1 MELDP
6 RTPVVVGVGQL
17 VQRAD
22 DPADAVEPLAMM
34 TDVVVRAAEDAG
46 APGLAKSADAVWVV
60 QGAWP
65 YHDPGA
71 LIGERLGASLR
82 HTALSPNGGNSPQ
95 SLLNK
100 AATSIAAGER
110 DVVVLCGAEAIHSRR
125 AARAAGVTIPT
136 THDDDTPKAPL
147 LGAEVPMSSDLER
160 SRGFEMPINI
170 YPLFESAIRHARG
183 ETIEGHLE
191 RVSQLWAGFNR
202 VAVANPYA
210 WSRTPMTAAEI
221 ATPSRSNRMV
231 GFPYTKAMNSNWYL
245 DQAAAVIVCSAGAA
259 AAAGVPR
266 ERWVFPWAGTDAH
279 DTPLFSERLDLHSS
293 PAIRTAGA
301 KAFELAGIGVDDVA
315 HVDLYSCFPS
325 AVQIAAAELGLGLD
339 RQLTQT
345 GGLTFAGGPLNN
357 YVMHGIAS
365 LVATLREHPGE
376 VGLQTANGGYV
387 TKHAIGLY
395 STEPPT
401 RPFAHE
407 DCQDAVDALGSRE
420 TAPDHDGEATLEAYT
435 VMHDHDGPRTAL
447 VTALTADGRRALA
460 SSGDAGFMASLMATE
475 SVGTTIH
482 VSADGT
488 ANPT

>member
-17 VQRAD
+17 VQRVD
-22 DPADAVEPLAMM
+22 DPADAVEPLALMA
-34 TDVVVRAAEDAG
+34 DVVVGAAEDAG
-46 APGLAKSADAVWVV
+46 APGLAKSADAIWVV

-71 LIGERLGASLR
+71 LIAERCGATPR
-82 HTALSPNGGNSPQ
+82 HTARSPNGGNSPQ

-110 DVVVLCGAEAIHSRR
+110 DVVVLCGAETIWSRR
-125 AARAAGVTIPT
+125 ASRAAGVTIPVT
-136 THDDDTPKAPL
+136 MDEDSPKAPL
-147 LGAEVPMSSDLER
+147 LGDEVPMSSELER
-160 SRGFEMPINI
+160 ARGFEMPINI

-183 ETIEGHLE
+183 ETIAEHLE
-191 RVSQLWAGFNR
+191 RVSELWAGFNR

-210 WSRTPMTAAEI
+210 WSREPMTAEEI
-221 ATPSRSNRMV
+221 RTPSRSNRMV

-245 DQAAAVIVCSAGAA
+245 DQAAAVVLCSAGAA
-259 AAAGVPR
+259 EAAGVPR
-266 ERWVFPWAGTDAH
+266 DRWVFPWSGADAH
-279 DTPLFSERLDLHSS
+279 DTPLFSERLDLRSS
-293 PAIRTAGA
+293 PAIRTIGA
-301 KAFELAGIGVDDVA
+301 KAFELAGITVDEIA

-365 LVATLREHPGE
+365 LVGTLRDHAGE
-376 VGLQTANGGYV
+376 LGLQTANGGYV
-387 TKHAIGLY
+387 TKHAIGVY
-395 STEPPT
+395 STEPPPQ
-401 RPFAHE
+401 PFRHE
-407 DCQDAVDALGSRE
+407 DCQEAVDAFGSRE
-420 TAPDHDGEATLEAYT
+420 TAPDHVGDATIEAYT

-447 VTALTADGRRALA
+447 VTALTPEGRRALA
-460 SSGDAGFMASLMATE
+460 SSTDEAFMASLMAVE
-475 SVGTTIH
+475 SVGTTVHID
-482 VSADGT
+482 AGAT
-488 ANPT
+488 AHPA